1 LTISKILRTFVIL
14 LAIEVYL
21 LETEEIP
28 QTRKK
33 NEKLIFKL
41 SPSVM
46 FAVSEQDGLCL
57 LIRFLKPRY
66 TSPFYQGWA
75 FFI

>member
-1 LTISKILRTFVIL
+1 LTLSKKVSTFVL
-14 LAIEVYL
+14 LLEIEVYL

-28 QTRKK
+28 QTRK

-46 FAVSEQDGLCL
+46 FAVSEQGGLCL
-57 LIRFLKPRY
+57 LIRF
-66 TSPFYQGWA
+66 
-75 FFI
+75 